1 VDRFGYGVLLGLV
14 IGLPLGIFLGWLLLR
29 GLSGEPQHSGEQQQ
43 YKLRNKEEISWT
55 DWRGRPRLVT
65 IHREVEQ

>member
-1 VDRFGYGVLLGLV
+1 MGRFEDGVLLGLV
-14 IGLPLGIFLGWLLLR
+14 IGLPLGICLGWLLFR
-29 GLSGEPQHSGEQQQ
+29 GLSGESQR

-55 DWRGRPRLVT
+55 DWKGRLRLVT